1 MEINGGV
8 LAILTT
14 IGIFG
19 GSALLIV
26 VARRVLEKLWFLG
39 KRFYRFLIESN
50 EEEELT
56 DEEYNL
62 KALRESEER
71 GNS

>member
-14 IGIFG
+14 VGIFG

-39 KRFYRFLIESN
+39 KRFYRYLVESS
-50 EEEELT
+50 EEDELS

-71 GNS
+71 QKT